1 MPCATPTRPLESSA
15 KRLLKK
21 VHMCTERSF
30 VCTPL
35 RNGAATRKAT
45 VPDLSETFASGITL
59 LSVGDETIVG
69 NSTFI
74 DQTQISLDR
83 TLTETKKKVCV
94 NSIVEPSL
102 EILSFQLT
110 FDETTLSTPWE
121 VINSTMIDQSD
132 YTVISANDS
141 NVSQATVISKK
152 STKGKKTLQ
161 SLEARSFMSSRLHIS
176 VSASRPSL
184 LSRILKPATPKALNN
199 SVKFVNRF
207 VRDIDR
213 LNDTFGQ
220 EWVTLPNFV

>member
-15 KRLLKK
+15 KRLLKR

-35 RNGAATRKAT
+35 RNGGAQRKNA
-45 VPDLSETFASGITL
+45 VPNLSETFASGITL
-59 LSVGDETIVG
+59 LSVGDETIIG

-83 TLTETKKKVCV
+83 TLTETKKKV
-94 NSIVEPSL
+94 NSIPSVKHGPKTPPFQ
-102 EILSFQLT
+102 LSFNESTLT
-110 FDETTLSTPWE
+110 TPWE

-141 NVSQATVISKK
+141 NISQATIISKK
-152 STKGKKTLQ
+152 SSKGKTSIVLK
-161 SLEARSFMSSRLHIS
+161 SSPCSSFL
-176 VSASRPSL
+176 ASTGNRPSM

-199 SVKFVNRF
+199 SVKFVNRC

-213 LNDTFGQ
+213 LSDTFGQ
-220 EWVTLPNFV
+220 EWITLPNFV